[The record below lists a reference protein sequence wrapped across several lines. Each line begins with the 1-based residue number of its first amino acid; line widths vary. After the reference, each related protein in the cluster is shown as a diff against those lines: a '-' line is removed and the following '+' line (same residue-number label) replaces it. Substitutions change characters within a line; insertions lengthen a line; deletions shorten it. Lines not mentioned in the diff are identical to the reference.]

1 MLPQRI
7 TAIALAA
14 AAATLVAVA
23 AILAGDAS
31 RADACPTTDPACT
44 RVAGGIPAFRY
55 LPRGHHGAGV
65 RRTSASRVWCIRR
78 ECY

>member
-14 AAATLVAVA
+14 AAVLVAVA

-31 RADACPTTDPACT
+31 RADACPTTNPA
-44 RVAGGIPAFRY
+44 
-55 LPRGHHGAGV
+55 LHPR
-65 RRTSASRVWCIRR
+65 RRRHR
-78 ECY
+78 

>member
-14 AAATLVAVA
+14 AAVLVAVA

-44 RVAGGIPAFRY
+44 RVAGGIGEGWHLR
-55 LPRGHHGAGV
+55 L
-65 RRTSASRVWCIRR
+65 RRWALL
-78 ECY
+78 